1 MKRILVALM
10 LIYSIPFAAQAQL
23 CDGLPATIVGTA
35 GDDELQGTDGNDVI
49 VGLDG
54 NDRILGGSGD
64 DVICGG
70 AGDDDLIGEGG
81 ADQLIGGGG
90 NDVMEGGADSD
101 VCDGVTGIDSADL
114 DCETTANTDA
124 AVITVTLFADDDVQ
138 LDGALYIPVRDAL
151 SGGGIRNLAMIVSH
165 GAMGSF
171 ASSVPKIMGMHGA
184 PLGFTVLA
192 LNRRDWG
199 PDSGGG
205 AVLYEDATLDLGVG
219 IDFLHF
225 LGFESIYVAGHSQG
239 TQNAGIYPSLSMDG
253 RVAAVGLYGTVD
265 DGRKT
270 ATEVLFA
277 FPPTLYEDHVARA
290 NQLIADGEGEVVVP
304 WNTLFGVD
312 LFRTPLNFLSY
323 WGPDTLSVVVREITK
338 LEVPA
343 LLMRAA
349 GDGFTPDEWSV
360 DVTAAAVNA
369 GVDATYIELDYPFPL
384 SDENGG
390 NAHGFVGVER
400 EMIQATLDW
409 LVSHVPEATRYTADI
424 QIPAENPPGNFEPI
438 AHAGDPFVDEGN
450 TFVRLDGS
458 QSFDID
464 GEIVSYFWTQVSG
477 AEVPVVAPDSDDP
490 LVRAPLTPQT
500 LTFELTVTDDDGGVS
515 TDTVEVTFTPD
526 AVGGSSSSL
535 DPLALL
541 LLFLPV
547 MIHRR
552 RAHPRRGMAK
562 SS

>member
-1 MKRILVALM
+1 MKRALFTLILVQG
-10 LIYSIPFAAQAQL
+10 ISVTVQAQV
-23 CDGLPATIVGTA
+23 CDGLPATIVGTEQ
-35 GDDELQGTDGNDVI
+35 DDELQGTEGNDVI
-49 VGLDG
+49 AGLGG
-54 NDRILGGSGD
+54 NDRILGDAGD

-70 AGDDDLIGEGG
+70 DGDDDLIGEDG
-81 ADQLIGGGG
+81 ADQLFGGSG
-90 NDVMEGGADSD
+90 NDVIEGGDGID
-101 VCDGVTGIDSADL
+101 TCDGVTGIDSADL
-114 DCETTANTDA
+114 ECENTVNVDV
-124 AVITVTLFADDDVQ
+124 AVIAVTLFADDGVR
-138 LDGALYIPVRDAL
+138 LDGALYVPVRDAL

-171 ASSVPKIMGMHGA
+171 ASSLPKIMGMQGA

-219 IDFLHF
+219 IDLLNF

-239 TQNAGIYPSLSMDG
+239 TQNAGIYPSFSMDN

-277 FPPTLYEDHVARA
+277 FPPTLYDDHIARA
-290 NQLIADGEGEVVVP
+290 NQLIAAGDGDVIVP
-304 WNTLFGVD
+304 WNTLFGID

-343 LLMRAA
+343 LLMRAD

-360 DVTAAAVNA
+360 DVTAAAVDA
-369 GVDATYIELDYPFPL
+369 GVDATYIVLDFPFPL

-400 EMIQATLDW
+400 EMMQTTLDW
-409 LVSHVPEATRYTADI
+409 LVSHVPEATNYTADI
-424 QIPAENPPGNFEPI
+424 QIPAENPPGNLEPI
-438 AHAGDPFVDEGN
+438 AHAGDSLVDDGN

-464 GEIVSYFWTQVSG
+464 GEIVSYFWTQISGPDVSIIG
-477 AEVPVVAPDSDDP
+477 PDNDNP
-490 LVRAPLTPQT
+490 LVKAPLSSET
-500 LTFELTVTDDDGGVS
+500 LTFELTVTDDDGGTN
-515 TDTVEVTFTPD
+515 TDTVEVTFTT
-526 AVGGSSSSL
+526 AAQSGGSSGL
-535 DPLALL
+535 GLFIVLL
-541 LLFLPV
+541 LNVGVLIRIV
-547 MIHRR
+547 HQQT
-552 RAHPRRGMAK
+552 RA
-562 SS
+562 SDTL

>member
-1 MKRILVALM
+1 MKRALFTLILVQ
-10 LIYSIPFAAQAQL
+10 SISVTVQAQV
-23 CDGLPATIVGTA
+23 CDGLPATIVGTEQ
-35 GDDELQGTDGNDVI
+35 DDELQGTEGNDVI
-49 VGLDG
+49 AGLGG
-54 NDRILGGSGD
+54 NDRILGDAGD

-70 AGDDDLIGEGG
+70 DGDDDLIGEDG
-81 ADQLIGGGG
+81 ADQLFGGSG
-90 NDVMEGGADSD
+90 NDVIEGGDGID
-101 VCDGVTGIDSADL
+101 TCDGVTGIDSADL
-114 DCETTANTDA
+114 ECENTVNVDV
-124 AVITVTLFADDDVQ
+124 AVIAVTLFADDGVR
-138 LDGALYIPVRDAL
+138 LDGALYVPVRDAL

-171 ASSVPKIMGMHGA
+171 ASSMPKIMGMQGA

-219 IDFLHF
+219 IDLLNF
-225 LGFESIYVAGHSQG
+225 LGFESVYVAGHSQG
-239 TQNAGIYPSLSMDG
+239 TQNAGIYPSFSMDN

-277 FPPTLYEDHVARA
+277 FPPTLYDDHIARA
-290 NQLIADGEGEVVVP
+290 NQLIATGDGDVIVP
-304 WNTLFGVD
+304 WNTLFGID

-323 WGPDTLSVVVREITK
+323 WGPETLSVVVREITK

-343 LLMRAA
+343 LLMRAD

-360 DVTAAAVNA
+360 DVTAAAVDA
-369 GVDATYIELDYPFPL
+369 GVDATYIVLDFPFPL

-400 EMIQATLDW
+400 EMMQVTLDW
-409 LVSHVPEATRYTADI
+409 LVSHVPEATNYTADI
-424 QIPAENPPGNFEPI
+424 RIPAENPPGNLEPI
-438 AHAGDPFVDEGN
+438 AHAGDSLVDDGN

-464 GEIVSYFWTQVSG
+464 GEIVSYFWTQISGPDVSIIG
-477 AEVPVVAPDSDDP
+477 PDNDNP
-490 LVRAPLTPQT
+490 LVKAPPSSET
-500 LTFELTVTDDDGGVS
+500 LTFELTVTDDDGGTN
-515 TDTVEVTFTPD
+515 TDTVEVTFTT
-526 AVGGSSSSL
+526 AAQSGGSSGL
-535 DPLALL
+535 GLFIVLL
-541 LLFLPV
+541 LNVGVLIRIV
-547 MIHRR
+547 RQQT
-552 RAHPRRGMAK
+552 RA
-562 SS
+562 SDTL